1 MPILLSP
8 YAVYQH
14 STTGVKLVKA
24 ALRKLGAIASG
35 EEINGNELADALE
48 EINRMLDNWNTEE
61 LLVHVVNR
69 NAYTISAAITS
80 LEIGPGGNLDQV
92 RPQRI
97 EAGQPWISEDSLEYP
112 ITVWQ
117 QDRWASI
124 VDKSITG
131 RPYIL
136 YYEAK
141 HPLGVIN
148 LWPVTDKSYD
158 FIIYTWN
165 LLSQIS
171 NINQAMAF
179 PPGYADAIVY
189 ELAIRL
195 APEYGKAV
203 PPAVAIAA
211 VQTKA
216 NVKRINSITPE
227 LRVDNALLVRR
238 GRGRYDI
245 KSGGWIP

>member
-1 MPILLSP
+1 MPVIPSP
-8 YAVYQH
+8 SAVFKHTSSGKALTQ
-14 STTGVKLVKA
+14 A

-35 EEINGNELADALE
+35 EEINGNELNDALE

-61 LLVHVVNR
+61 LLVHVANR
-69 NAYTISAAITS
+69 TAFTIASAIAS

-97 EAGQPWISEDSLEYP
+97 EPGDVYISENNLEYP

-117 QDRWASI
+117 QERWAGIS
-124 VDKSITG
+124 DKATTG
-131 RPYIL
+131 RPRIL

-165 LLSQIS
+165 LLAQIT
-171 NINQAMAF
+171 NIEQTLSF
-179 PPGYADAIVY
+179 PPGFDDAIVY

-195 APEYGKAV
+195 APEYGKPV
-203 PPAVAIAA
+203 PTEVAIAA

-216 NVKRINSITPE
+216 NVKRINSLTPE
-227 LRVDNALLVRR
+227 LRVDAALIAR
-238 GRGRYDI
+238 GGRYSIFTD
-245 KSGGWIP
+245 SYN

>member
-1 MPILLSP
+1 MPVIPSP
-8 YAVYQH
+8 SAVFKH
-14 STTGVKLVKA
+14 ITSGKA
-24 ALRKLGAIASG
+24 LTKRALRKLGAIASG
-35 EEINGNELADALE
+35 EELNGNELKDALE
-48 EINRMLDNWNTEE
+48 ELNSMLDNWNTEE

-69 NAYTISAAITS
+69 NAFTIAAATAT

-97 EAGQPWISEDSLEYP
+97 EQGQAWISEDGLEYP
-112 ITVWQ
+112 IEVWLQ
-117 QDRWASI
+117 ERWSGI
-124 VDKSITG
+124 TDKTTTG
-131 RPYIL
+131 RPSIL

-148 LWPVTDKSYD
+148 LWPVTDKNYD

-165 LLSQIS
+165 LLAQIS
-171 NINQAMAF
+171 NINQTLSF

-195 APEYGKAV
+195 APEYGKPV

-211 VQTKA
+211 VQSKA
-216 NVKRINSITPE
+216 NVKRINDLTPE
-227 LRVDNALLVRR
+227 LRVDAALLKR
-238 GRGRYDI
+238 GGGATHDI
-245 KSGGWIP
+245 KSWGA